1 PMPTPAL
8 RRMVAA
14 YLNLRRVICTRVEV
28 VGPTYTRVTVQ
39 ARVRLCRGVNAMA
52 LRQRIVALLQN
63 FLDPLGGG
71 PNGTGWPFGR
81 DVYRSEILQAIDEV
95 EGVDHVLALEL
106 VANDGEPHCA
116 NICLPPTGLVES
128 GKHQIV
134 VEGEPCRN

>member
-1 PMPTPAL
+1 M
-8 RRMVAA
+8 
-14 YLNLRRVICTRVEV
+14 
-28 VGPTYTRVTVQ
+28 
-39 ARVRLCRGVNAMA
+39 
-52 LRQRIVALLQN
+52 
-63 FLDPLGGG
+63 
-71 PNGTGWPFGR
+71 GTGWPFGR

-134 VEGEPCRN
+134 VEGEPCRKLEPRDLERMRYHQGQMLRSRDFHDLATNESHLRWWHKSGAPPGVWRYQRF